1 MTTDVAKVYGGAL
14 YDLAAE
20 EGLEDELLTQQQTL
34 AQVLAAEPQWLRL
47 LAIPSIPK
55 PERTA
60 LLDEAL
66 AGVHPYLVNFS
77 KILCERESI
86 GELPACFKEYRR
98 RYNKAHGILTAVA
111 TAAVPMTEE
120 QKARLTE
127 KLRQLDPALSLHD
140 LETRPDQ
147 SCLGGVRLDLEG
159 VRLDGTLK
167 SRLDTLRQTLA
178 APAD

>member
-34 AQVLAAEPQWLRL
+34 TQVLAAEPQWLRL

-98 RYNKAHGILTAVA
+98 RYNAAHDILEVRAVTAVA
-111 TAAVPMTEE
+111 LRPELLDKLRAKLEAQTGKRIELSSRVEE
-120 QKARLTE
+120 GVIGGVLLE
-127 KLRQLDPALSLHD
+127 LPDRQLDGTVAYH
-140 LETRPDQ
+140 LEEIQRI
-147 SCLGGVRLDLEG
+147 
-159 VRLDGTLK
+159 
-167 SRLDTLRQTLA
+167 LRNTVI
-178 APAD
+178 

>member
-34 AQVLAAEPQWLRL
+34 TQVLAAEPQWLRL

-98 RYNKAHGILTAVA
+98 R
-111 TAAVPMTEE
+111 
-120 QKARLTE
+120 
-127 KLRQLDPALSLHD
+127 
-140 LETRPDQ
+140 
-147 SCLGGVRLDLEG
+147 
-159 VRLDGTLK
+159 
-167 SRLDTLRQTLA
+167 
-178 APAD
+178 